1 MEFLRFDAQK
11 CVLCGQCVQ
20 ICPFAALQVGKQNI
34 EVGDNCRMCGLCV
47 RSCPEQAIKFEQHAN
62 EIDKAEWKDF
72 LIFAEQERGEIHP
85 VTYELIGEAQKMAK
99 KVGYEVNCV
108 LVGGNGTKQ
117 NAENLIAYG
126 VKKVF
131 VYENEGFTGFRADCY
146 ADAIADC
153 IAENKPSSVLIGA
166 TSVGRSLAPRLST
179 RFHTGLTADCTTL
192 DIKPSTDLV
201 QIRPAFGGNIMAQ
214 IEITRSRPQFATVR
228 YRVMDSAEKVQNPD
242 GKIIYCKASD
252 EMASSRIKIISSE
265 LIEKHKSI
273 EEEEILVV
281 AGRGVRNEK
290 DLQMCYELA
299 EMLGGHIAFTRP
311 MVENGLGD
319 HAYQIGL
326 SGHTVRPKLIIT
338 CGVSGAIQFTSCM
351 SGSEC
356 IVAINN
362 DPNAQIFQVASY
374 CIVDDLYQV
383 LPRMIE
389 RLREEK

>member
-153 IAENKPSSVLIGA
+153 IA
-166 TSVGRSLAPRLST
+166 
-179 RFHTGLTADCTTL
+179 
-192 DIKPSTDLV
+192 
-201 QIRPAFGGNIMAQ
+201 
-214 IEITRSRPQFATVR
+214 
-228 YRVMDSAEKVQNPD
+228 
-242 GKIIYCKASD
+242 
-252 EMASSRIKIISSE
+252 
-265 LIEKHKSI
+265 
-273 EEEEILVV
+273 
-281 AGRGVRNEK
+281 
-290 DLQMCYELA
+290 
-299 EMLGGHIAFTRP
+299 
-311 MVENGLGD
+311 
-319 HAYQIGL
+319 
-326 SGHTVRPKLIIT
+326 
-338 CGVSGAIQFTSCM
+338 
-351 SGSEC
+351 
-356 IVAINN
+356 
-362 DPNAQIFQVASY
+362 
-374 CIVDDLYQV
+374 
-383 LPRMIE
+383 
-389 RLREEK
+389 